1 MRFFSPIQHNNNS
14 VPQPSTSAKFLA
26 MLLGLL
32 LTILFVTLLFAL
44 YPANTYAA
52 SQEQKSSLAKST
64 EKSPLAHALP
74 IRTIF
79 PKATRVSEK
88 QTGLPVY
95 PVYQLDQ
102 LLGYA
107 WLSHEI
113 NNLPGFS
120 GQPIK
125 LLIGLQANGV
135 FSRVKV
141 MEHHEPVF
149 LHGLGNEAL
158 DQFTDQYAGHSI
170 KKQVIIS
177 SAKKSKATSDSAGAV
192 FFDGVTKATISV
204 MIVNDV
210 VLATALQVARDKLE
224 GFSLPSQSA
233 LRKKSTDPVESMDW
247 PTLITNGLVHQW
259 NISSDDVFNSLGR
272 QYSDYGHLFD
282 SDDDSASSANSS
294 PDTFTELYYA
304 YLNAPDIGRNLLG
317 KATYEKLMNELS
329 PGDHLVWI
337 GSNGLYRHL
346 ADDFMPG
353 TVPSR
358 LSIHQGGLNIEIKDT
373 NVPDEE
379 KTLVSTHAPHIT
391 QSAIFKIRDIA
402 NFDLGSEI
410 VLGMNINLPRNHL
423 ITDSLSLT
431 NTAQLPDSQWIP
443 VDVKQQTQ
451 TPLWIRIWQ
460 DRIPQ
465 IVILLTSLVIL
476 FVAFIKQEKISS
488 NAVRFHQFRWAY
500 LWFTLL
506 FIGYYAQGQLSVV
519 NIFTLLH
526 AIGDGFDI
534 TIFLLDPIIFILW
547 VVTFI
552 SLFIIGRGLFC
563 GWLCP
568 FGALQEMASWCG
580 KKLGIKQIRVSE
592 NKHRKLIYLKYPIL
606 IGLVAVSFYELS
618 LAERLAEVEPFK
630 TSITLVFARHW
641 PFVLYALALL
651 VGGMFIHKFYCRY
664 LCALGAGLAILG
676 ALRRFEWLKRI
687 PFCGTPCQTCH
698 NRCEI
703 KAIKR
708 DGEID
713 YNECVQCLEC
723 IVILNSDEQCA
734 DTLLKRKKQKRIN
747 CINIG
752 AS

>member
-1 MRFFSPIQHNNNS
+1 MRFLSHIQNS
-14 VPQPSTSAKFLA
+14 NYSVQPLTESARYIA
-26 MLLGLL
+26 VMLTAVLMMLV
-32 LTILFVTLLFAL
+32 ITLCTT
-44 YPANTYAA
+44 ANTYAA
-52 SQEQKSSLAKST
+52 SQEPQSSQAHSA

-79 PKATRVSEK
+79 PKATRVGEK
-88 QTGLPVY
+88 QKNLPIY

-158 DQFTDQYAGHSI
+158 DQFTDQYAGQSI

-177 SAKKSKATSDSAGAV
+177 SAKKSQATSDAAGAV

-210 VLATALQVARDKLE
+210 VLATALQVARETLE

-233 LRKKSTDPVESMDW
+233 LRKKGTDPIQSMDW
-247 PTLITNGLVHQW
+247 PTLVANGLIHRW
-259 NISSDDVFNSLGR
+259 NIASDDVFNALGR
-272 QYSDYGHLFD
+272 QYSDYEHLFY
-282 SDDDSASSANSS
+282 SDDDSDSPQNSS

-304 YLNAPDIGRNLLG
+304 YLNAPDIGSNLLG
-317 KATYEKLMNELS
+317 KATYEKLMTELS

-337 GSNGLYRHL
+337 GSNGLYKHL

-358 LSIHQGGLNIEIKDT
+358 ISFHQGGLNIEIKDI
-373 NVPDEE
+373 NASDQE
-379 KTLVSTHAPHIT
+379 KALLSKNAPNIA

-402 NFDLGSEI
+402 NFDLGGEI
-410 VLGMNINLPRNHL
+410 AIGMHINLPRNHL

-431 NTAQLPDSQWIP
+431 DTAQLPDSQWIP
-443 VDVKQQTQ
+443 VEVKQQTK

-465 IVILLTSLVIL
+465 IVILLTSLLIL
-476 FVAFIKQEKISS
+476 LVAFIKQDNISRH
-488 NAVRFHQFRWAY
+488 AVRFHQFRWAY

-506 FIGYYAQGQLSVV
+506 FTGYYAQGQLSVV

-526 AIGDGFDI
+526 ALGDGFDI
-534 TIFLLDPIIFILW
+534 TMFLLDPIIFILW

-580 KKLGIKQIRVSE
+580 KKLGIKQIRLSE

-630 TSITLVFARHW
+630 TSITLVFVRHW

-698 NRCEI
+698 HRCEI

-723 IVILNSDEQCA
+723 IVVLNSDDQCA
-734 DTLLKRKKQKRIN
+734 DTLLKRKKEKKIN
-747 CINIG
+747 CVNIHTP
-752 AS
+752 

>member
-1 MRFFSPIQHNNNS
+1 MAIR
-14 VPQPSTSAKFLA
+14 LA
-26 MLLGLL
+26 TLL
-32 LTILFVTLLFAL
+32 LSLLLVL
-44 YPANTYAA
+44 YPVSTYADF
-52 SQEQKSSLAKST
+52 QEQKSSLVQSSQKLSLT
-64 EKSPLAHALP
+64 PPLH

-79 PKATRVSEK
+79 PKATRVGEK

-95 PVYQLDQ
+95 PVYQLNQ

-135 FSRVKV
+135 FSKVKV

-158 DQFTDQYAGHSI
+158 DQFTDQYTGHSI

-177 SAKKSKATSDSAGAV
+177 STKKSKASSDAAGAV

-233 LRKKSTDPVESMDW
+233 LRKKRTDSVESMDW
-247 PTLITNGLVHQW
+247 PALIANGLVHQW
-259 NISSDDVFNSLGR
+259 NISSEDVFNSLGR
-272 QYSDYGHLFD
+272 QYSDYSHLFD
-282 SDDDSASSANSS
+282 LNDDSNNSPS
-294 PDTFTELYYA
+294 TFTELYYA
-304 YLNAPDIGRNLLG
+304 YLNAPDIGSNLLG
-317 KATYEKLMNELS
+317 KTTYEKLMKELQ

-346 ADDFMPG
+346 ADDFIPG

-358 LSIHQGGLNIEIKDT
+358 LSIHQGGLNIEIKDI
-373 NVPDEE
+373 NAPDEE
-379 KTLVSTHAPHIT
+379 TLLVSTNTPQIT

-402 NFDLGSEI
+402 NFDLGGKI
-410 VLGMNINLPRNHL
+410 HIGMHINLPRNHL

-431 NTAQLPDSQWIP
+431 NTAQLPNSQWIP
-443 VDVKQQTQ
+443 VEVKQHTQ

-465 IVILLTSLVIL
+465 IVILLTSLIIL
-476 FVAFIKQEKISS
+476 FVAFIKQDKISR
-488 NAVRFHQFRWAY
+488 NTVRFHQFRWGY

-506 FIGYYAQGQLSVV
+506 FTGYYAQGQLSVV

-526 AIGDGFDI
+526 AIADDFDI

-552 SLFIIGRGLFC
+552 SLFVIGRGLFC

-580 KKLGIKQIRVSE
+580 KKMGIKQIRLSE

-630 TSITLVFARHW
+630 TSITLVFVRHW

-708 DGEID
+708 NGKID

-723 IVILNSDEQCA
+723 IAILNSDDQCA
-734 DTLLKRKKQKRIN
+734 DTLLKRKKQKKIS
-747 CINIG
+747 CVNID

>member
-1 MRFFSPIQHNNNS
+1 
-14 VPQPSTSAKFLA
+14 
-26 MLLGLL
+26 MLLGVL
-32 LTILFVTLLFAL
+32 LTTLFVTLLFAL

-52 SQEQKSSLAKST
+52 SQEQNSKLAQSTEKSSLAHT
-64 EKSPLAHALP
+64 LP

-79 PKATRVSEK
+79 PKATRVGEK

-177 SAKKSKATSDSAGAV
+177 SAKKSKATSDTAGAV

-233 LRKKSTDPVESMDW
+233 LRKKSTDPIKSMDW
-247 PTLITNGLVHQW
+247 PTLVASRLIHRW
-259 NISSDDVFNSLGR
+259 NIASDDVFNALGR
-272 QYSDYGHLFD
+272 QYSDYSHLFD
-282 SDDDSASSANSS
+282 SDDDSNNSPDNLKNSS
-294 PDTFTELYYA
+294 PNTFTELYYA
-304 YLNAPDIGRNLLG
+304 YLNAPDIGSNLLG
-317 KATYEKLMNELS
+317 KTTYEKLMKELL
-329 PGDHLVWI
+329 PGDHLIWI
-337 GSNGLYRHL
+337 GSNGLYKHL
-346 ADDFMPG
+346 SNDFMPG

-358 LSIHQGGLNIEIKDT
+358 ISFHQGGLNIEIKDI
-373 NVPDEE
+373 NASGEE
-379 KTLVSTHAPHIT
+379 NRLVSKNAPNIA

-402 NFDLGSEI
+402 NFDLGGEI
-410 VLGMNINLPRNHL
+410 AIGMHINLPRNHL

-431 NTAQLPDSQWIP
+431 DTAQLPHSQWIP
-443 VDVKQQTQ
+443 VEVKQHIQ

-465 IVILLTSLVIL
+465 IVILLTSLLIL
-476 FVAFIKQEKISS
+476 FVAFIKQDQISR
-488 NAVRFHQFRWAY
+488 NAVRFHQFRWVY

-506 FIGYYAQGQLSVV
+506 FTGYYAQGQLSVV

-526 AIGDGFDI
+526 AIADDFDI

-580 KKLGIKQIRVSE
+580 KKLGIKQIRLSE

-630 TSITLVFARHW
+630 TSITLVFVRHW

-723 IVILNSDEQCA
+723 IVILNSEDQCA
-734 DTLLKRKKQKRIN
+734 DTLLKRKKEKI
-747 CINIG
+747 ISSVTI
-752 AS
+752 STP

>member
-1 MRFFSPIQHNNNS
+1 MRFISPIQHNNNS
-14 VPQPSTSAKFLA
+14 APQPSASARFLA
-26 MLLGLL
+26 MLQVVL
-32 LTILFVTLLFAL
+32 LTILFVTLFFAL
-44 YPANTYAA
+44 YPDNTYAA
-52 SQEQKSSLAKST
+52 SQEQKSSLAKKT
-64 EKSPLAHALP
+64 EKPPLAHALP

-79 PKATRVSEK
+79 PKATRVGEK
-88 QTGLPVY
+88 QISLPVY
-95 PVYQLDQ
+95 PVFQLDQ
-102 LLGYA
+102 LLGYV

-135 FSRVKV
+135 FSKVRV

-177 SAKKSKATSDSAGAV
+177 SAKKSKATSNAAGAV

-233 LRKKSTDPVESMDW
+233 LRKKITTPVESMDW
-247 PTLITNGLVHQW
+247 TRLITSGLVHQW
-259 NISSDDVFNSLGR
+259 NIASDDVFDLLGR
-272 QYSDYGHLFD
+272 QYSDYRHFFD
-282 SDDDSASSANSS
+282 LGDHSADN

-304 YLNAPDIGRNLLG
+304 YLNAPDIGNNLLG
-317 KATYEKLMNELS
+317 KATYEKLMKELL
-329 PGDHLVWI
+329 PGEHLIWV
-337 GSNGLYRHL
+337 GSNGLYKHL

-373 NVPDEE
+373 NAPDEE
-379 KTLVSTHAPHIT
+379 KTLASTNAPHIT
-391 QSAIFKIRDIA
+391 QSAIFKIKDIA
-402 NFDLGSEI
+402 NFDLGGEI
-410 VLGMNINLPRNHL
+410 LIGMNINLPRNHL

-431 NTAQLPDSQWIP
+431 NTAQLPNSQWIP

-476 FVAFIKQEKISS
+476 FIAFIKQEKISR
-488 NAVRFHQFRWAY
+488 NTARFHQFRWAY

-506 FIGYYAQGQLSVV
+506 FTGYYAQGQLSIV

-568 FGALQEMASWCG
+568 FGALQEIASWCG

-651 VGGMFIHKFYCRY
+651 VCGMFIHKFYCRY
-664 LCALGAGLAILG
+664 LCTLGAGLAILG

-723 IVILNSDEQCA
+723 IVILNSDDQCA